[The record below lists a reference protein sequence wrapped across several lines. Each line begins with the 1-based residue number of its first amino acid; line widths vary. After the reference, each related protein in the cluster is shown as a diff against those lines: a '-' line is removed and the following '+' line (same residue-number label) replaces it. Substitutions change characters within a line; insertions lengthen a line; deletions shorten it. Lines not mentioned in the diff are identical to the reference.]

1 MVVLMFLLWI
11 ILNGRITVQIT
22 VIGLIGTAVI
32 YAFISKFMGITIKKE
47 LRFIGKTGLLLR
59 YCAVLMVEIVKANF
73 AVIRIIWD
81 RGRKVEQTIY
91 TFEVDLK
98 REISKTILANSITL
112 TPGTITVDLV
122 GNVFE
127 VHCLDVSLIEGIED
141 GKFMQLLKKM
151 EA

>member
-47 LRFIGKTGLLLR
+47 LRFIGKTGLFLR

-98 REISKTILANSITL
+98 REISKPCSAHTFLISFSSPHKVASTSPISTALFTASI
-112 TPGTITVDLV
+112 
-122 GNVFE
+122 E
-127 VHCLDVSLIEGIED
+127 
-141 GKFMQLLKKM
+141 
-151 EA
+151 